1 MYSRGSPQPRDWT
14 CISCVSCIDRCILYH
29 RTTWET
35 PYLIT
40 SWQIEG
46 EKVEAVADFT
56 FLSSKITADGD
67 RSHGI
72 KRHLLLERKG
82 MTNPDSIL
90 KSRDIA
96 LLTKVRLDKDVVFT
110 VVMYEC
116 ESWTIKKVESW
127 RIDAFESQHW
137 KRLLTAPWK
146 VRRSNQSTLK
156 EINPEYLLEELML
169 KLKFQYSGHIMW
181 RADSLEKSLMLGKV
195 ESKRRREHQRMRW
208 SDRITDGMDMNLS

>member
-1 MYSRGSPQPRDWT
+1 MQ
-14 CISCVSCIDRCILYH
+14 
-29 RTTWET
+29 RTQA
-35 PYLIT
+35 L
-40 SWQIEG
+40 
-46 EKVEAVADFT
+46 
-56 FLSSKITADGD
+56 
-67 RSHGI
+67 GI
-72 KRHLLLERKG
+72 KMWCCSPILILTVPWKYYQFLGTKAT
-82 MTNPDSIL
+82 TNLDSIF
-90 KSRDIA
+90 KRRDVTLPA
-96 LLTKVRLDKDVVFT
+96 RVYLVKVMVFT

-137 KRLLTAPWK
+137 KGLLTAPWK

-208 SDRITDGMDMNLS
+208 SDSITDGMDMNLS